1 MVQLIAYTQEDDNPI
16 YLDLGAT
23 SIKANYSALEVQDI
37 TKRQS
42 EYTHNFKIPFTE
54 INNDFFAHYYEVN
67 ISDGSFNSSLKSK
80 LDIVIDSSLA
90 FEGYLQLM
98 SVDKLGE
105 TYEVLAFGDIAN
117 LAKELGEDNLN
128 KDGFLDKYN
137 HIFSEA
143 NIVDSWDA
151 DIDYSGAEPN
161 GAQVLYPIIDYGEGY
176 TNTAN
181 IYGGIK
187 LNTLKPSIQIKAVVD
202 ELLSDAGYSYT
213 SDFMATDFYTKQYMT
228 LGGDKEGAITEFTDG
243 FKVGLTSNQAIT
255 STGFTDL
262 DLDKE
267 TGGDGFFD
275 ANGNWNSGSTPPNYN
290 VPFSGQYKFK
300 LRLKYTYTNSGGS
313 NLATVRLRTFGGA
326 TNQVITLGNFPIST
340 TDNIVEFESPDN
352 WAFGSSEFVEVEI
365 DVPSSATS
373 PSMSIKADGTYFR
386 LLEAPNNVI
395 GGTVTIS
402 EQMPEIKKVD
412 FLRSIFARFN
422 LFVDSDKNN
431 PKKLLIE
438 PVKDYYDSGI
448 SKDWTGKIDLSKGV
462 TIAPLS
468 RYRKGE
474 LILKDLDSADYL
486 AAHWKAQTG
495 NNYNYFRREFNDDFA
510 SGKLDYKSIFSPFTA
525 QKTPTVGLYIAK
537 IFKDN
542 NGVPEFVE
550 TAPKLFYYS
559 GKQQLGAGQFY
570 YIEATIGSQTSKTEY
585 PFCHHYSKAD
595 LTASGTVESTDIDI
609 RFKSDNTY
617 DFADLV
623 QTQTSSDVY
632 NQYWKG
638 YIDELYHSDSRMMTA
653 NFLLSPEDIATMKY
667 NDKIF
672 IKDSYWR
679 INKISGYAMG
689 TNTSTKVELIKVID
703 ISVSDYCNQTISSYN
718 LDGTTNWVDASG
730 GSVTVTEECCLAEGL
745 TYGKGGCFWN
755 TPTGEPDDA
764 NPTKY
769 ITIKGEGNTTG
780 GVSLEILGNFNNIE

>member
-1 MVQLIAYTQEDDNPI
+1 MVQLIAYTQGDDNPI

-98 SVDKLGE
+98 SVDKLKE

-117 LAKELGEDNLN
+117 LAKEMGEDNLN

-137 HIFSEA
+137 HILSEA

-161 GAQVLYPIIDYGEGY
+161 GAQILYPIADYGEGY
-176 TNTAN
+176 TDTTNPLGA
-181 IYGGIK
+181 IK
-187 LNTLKPSIQIKAVVD
+187 LKDLKPSIQIKAVVD

-213 SDFMATDFYTKQYMT
+213 SAFMATDFYTKQYMT
-228 LGGDKEGAITEFTDG
+228 LGGGKEGAITEFVDG
-243 FKVGLTSNQAIT
+243 FKVGLSSNQSIT
-255 STGFTDL
+255 STGNYVVDL
-262 DLDKE
+262 DAE

-275 ANGNWNSGSTPPNYN
+275 ANGNWNGGATSPNYS
-290 VPFSGQYKFK
+290 VPFTGVYKFK
-300 LRLKYTYTNSGGS
+300 LRLKYTYTAADQFEASLRLKITGG
-313 NLATVRLRTFGGA
+313 
-326 TNQVITLGNFPIST
+326 T
-340 TDNIVEFESPDN
+340 TDQDIYLLSIPNSITENTIDIETPTGLELESGETLTIELEMYSSSTLNLNIKS
-352 WAFGSSEFVEVEI
+352 
-365 DVPSSATS
+365 
-373 PSMSIKADGTYFR
+373 DGTYFR
-386 LLEAPNNVI
+386 LLEAPNNVV

-468 RYRKGE
+468 RYRKDE
-474 LILKDLDSADYL
+474 LILKDLDSEDYL

-510 SGKLDYKSIFSPFTA
+510 SGKLEYKSIFSPFTA

-550 TAPKLFYYS
+550 TAPKIFYYS
-559 GKQQLGAGQFY
+559 GKQQLGAGQNY

-595 LTASGTVESTDIDI
+595 LTASGAVESTDIDI
-609 RFKSDNTY
+609 RFKSDSTY

-638 YIDELYHSDSRMMTA
+638 YIDELYHSDARMMTA

-672 IKDSYWR
+672 IRDSYWR

-703 ISVSDYCNQTISSYN
+703 ISVSDYCDQTISSYN
-718 LDGTTNWVDASG
+718 LDGTTNWVDVSG

-745 TYGKGGCFWN
+745 TYSKDGCFWN
-755 TPTGEPDDA
+755 TPTGEPDDT

-780 GVSLEILGNFNNIE
+780 GISLEILGNFNNIE